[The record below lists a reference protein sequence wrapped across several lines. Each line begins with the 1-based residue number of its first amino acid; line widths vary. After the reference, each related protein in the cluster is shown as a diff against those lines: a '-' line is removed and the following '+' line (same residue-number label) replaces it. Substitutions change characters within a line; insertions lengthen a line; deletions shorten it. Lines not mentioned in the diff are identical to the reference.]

1 MPLWHSII
9 APDISAGKRVV
20 IAAHGN
26 SLRALVK
33 YLDNISDGEITEL
46 NIPTGVPLVY
56 DLTKDLKPIKHAD
69 SIGPISV
76 YYIII
81 HRFLNVFHTFRM

>member
-1 MPLWHSII
+1 MI
-9 APDISAGKRVV
+9 

-33 YLDNISDGEITEL
+33 YLDNISSSEITEL

-56 DLTKDLKPIKHAD
+56 DLDENLKPIAHAD
-69 SIGPISV
+69 AIAPLTVSI
-76 YYIII
+76 
-81 HRFLNVFHTFRM
+81 